1 MIWWACMTGTDATTQ
16 RTSHRFAGA
25 KAGNNRLV
33 LYRVAL
39 LLDYRQGIP
48 AAPVGQSLYS
58 LAPRDIFWRRHPRAR
73 TGAVLWPDVARTR
86 AIQTFPCVDGRAL
99 ARAKRGAFVTSNFG
113 SRCTI

>member
-1 MIWWACMTGTDATTQ
+1 MIWRACMPGTDLTTP

-39 LLDYRQGIP
+39 LLDYCQGIP
-48 AAPVGQSLYS
+48 AASVGQSLYS
-58 LAPRDIFWRRHPRAR
+58 LAPRDIFWRRHAR
-73 TGAVLWPDVARTR
+73 DRTWAILWPDVARTR

-99 ARAKRGAFVTSNFG
+99 ARAKRRAFATSNFA
-113 SRCTI
+113 SR